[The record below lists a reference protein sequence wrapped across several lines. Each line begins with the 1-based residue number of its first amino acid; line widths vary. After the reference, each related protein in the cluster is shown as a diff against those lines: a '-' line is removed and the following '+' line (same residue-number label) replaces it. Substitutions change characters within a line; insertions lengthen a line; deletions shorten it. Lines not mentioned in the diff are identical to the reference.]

1 MIRIQN
7 PKQCVR
13 LRPVGATVIL
23 SKNPGLGTKIIEL
36 KFLLNYEGAGKKY
49 CWLFRMAKGYSRAN
63 FVKRGRGGKETPNF
77 TDWCF
82 SEVPKSHWRLLVGTI
97 MRPNIKVWSCEHY
110 LYIIWL
116 VADVFFALGG
126 SHWSEVVN
134 VQDTQSNWRQ
144 RIFAG
149 VSVKYGGR
157 ALEDRRVWVMV
168 PRRWDRRSAREDVR
182 ERDSEAMGNAVGRVD
197 QLHRACLGN
206 CHWVIRRPPTTLSS
220 YQLHTTPPNLP
231 CTLHIMHNERLPSAH
246 MRALGNRHWALSC
259 R

>member
-36 KFLLNYEGAGKKY
+36 KFLRNYEGAGKKY

-97 MRPNIKVWSCEHY
+97 MRPNIKVWSCEYH

-134 VQDTQSNWRQ
+134 MQDTQSNWRQ

-149 VSVKYGGR
+149 VSVKYSGR
-157 ALEDRRVWVMV
+157 ALEDGRVWVMV

-182 ERDSEAMGNAVGRVD
+182 ERDSAVRQWGM
-197 QLHRACLGN
+197 QLGGSISCSEPAWEIAIELSAAHPPPSHLIN
-206 CHWVIRRPPTTLSS
+206 C
-220 YQLHTTPPNLP
+220 TPPRP
-231 CTLHIMHNERLPSAH
+231 TFRARCT
-246 MRALGNRHWALSC
+246 
-259 R
+259 

>member
-1 MIRIQN
+1 
-7 PKQCVR
+7 
-13 LRPVGATVIL
+13 
-23 SKNPGLGTKIIEL
+23 
-36 KFLLNYEGAGKKY
+36 
-49 CWLFRMAKGYSRAN
+49 
-63 FVKRGRGGKETPNF
+63 
-77 TDWCF
+77 
-82 SEVPKSHWRLLVGTI
+82 

-157 ALEDRRVWVMV
+157 ALEDGRVWVMV

-231 CTLHIMHNERLPSAH
+231 CTLHIMHKRTFAQCTLESFGKSPLSSLLPIEMHPQYEKRNISWTYH
-246 MRALGNRHWALSC
+246 MLNKRNGRI
-259 R
+259 